1 MFSAFFYLLRARGLD
16 ISMKEWLT
24 LIEALKLGLHGSSM
38 KGFYNLCLAV
48 LCKSEADYDRF
59 GQAFLE
65 FFNDGKIYDENGEV
79 RSEYTQQMLEQMQQ
93 QMSQRG
99 DFVAEQF
106 SEEDVTEEDLARSR
120 EEIEQMLEERVR
132 EQRDRKHD
140 GGNYWIGTHGISPF
154 GNAGHNPNGIRV
166 GGEGQGKRA
175 FRVAGERRFRD
186 FRGDNTLDTRQF
198 QVALRHLRQFSG
210 LVDLPPTE
218 FDVDNT
224 IKDTANNAGSLKVRY
239 KKPRQNTVKVLL
251 LMDSGGSM
259 EYYSRLCSAL
269 FQAVSKS
276 GHFKDLKVYYF
287 HNCVYSRLYTEPT
300 LRPSNTVPTDWVLS
314 NLSSEYKVILVGD
327 AQMAPHELVTQF
339 RYRTPDGEE
348 HKRCGL
354 EWLQMLKGKYP
365 HIVWLNPGDRPTWGE
380 YWTRTYDTI
389 GREFPMFPLTV
400 EGLEEAM
407 KKLLVR

>member
-1 MFSAFFYLLRARGLD
+1 MFADFFYLLRRRGLD
-16 ISMKEWLT
+16 VSLNEWLT
-24 LIEALKLGLHGSSM
+24 LLEGLERGLHRSSLT
-38 KGFYNLCLAV
+38 GFYQLCRAV
-48 LCKSEADYDRF
+48 LVKSEAEYDRF
-59 GQAFLE
+59 DQVFLE
-65 FFNDGKIYDENGEV
+65 YFRDIPWKGELPEDLLNWLNHPSEDLRRTIEQL
-79 RSEYTQQMLEQMQQ
+79 RSQGLPDQSLQELLDLLEQRLQ
-93 QMSQRG
+93 
-99 DFVAEQF
+99 EQ
-106 SEEDVTEEDLARSR
+106 TEE
-120 EEIEQMLEERVR
+120 
-132 EQRDRKHD
+132 HN
-140 GGNYWIGTHGISPF
+140 GGNYWVGTQGRSPF
-154 GNAGHNPNGIRV
+154 GNGGWHPGGIRI
-166 GGEGQGKRA
+166 GGEGHSRTA
-175 FRVAGERRFRD
+175 MTVAGERKFRD
-186 FRGDNTLDTRQF
+186 FRRDNTLDTRQF
-198 QVALRHLRQFSG
+198 QMAFRTLRQLSVQADSAEKV
-210 LVDLPPTE
+210 L
-218 FDVDNT
+218 DVDRT
-224 IKDTANNAGSLKVRY
+224 VRDTCDNAGTLKVRY
-239 KKPRQNTVKVLL
+239 RSPRKNTVKVLL

-259 EYYSRLCSAL
+259 EYYAGLCSRL
-269 FQAVSKS
+269 FQAATRSN
-276 GHFKDLKVYYF
+276 HFKELHTYYF